1 MASEKN
7 MPSTPVDENAARRE
21 FLRTIG
27 KAAVTA
33 PAVALLLSA
42 TTTPASANRTPYGP
56 DESDARFE

>member
-7 MPSTPVDENAARRE
+7 LPATPVDESAARRE
-21 FLRTIG
+21 FIRTLG
-27 KAAVTA
+27 KAAITA

-56 DESDARFE
+56 DDTDFTL